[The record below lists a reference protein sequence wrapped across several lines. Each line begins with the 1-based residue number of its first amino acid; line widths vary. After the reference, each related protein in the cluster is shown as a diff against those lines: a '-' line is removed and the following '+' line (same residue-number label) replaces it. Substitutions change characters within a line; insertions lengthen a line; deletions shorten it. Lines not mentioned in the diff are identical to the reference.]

1 MDEME
6 KVIFKKKYVDY
17 VAFMIVILVQDPI

>member
-6 KVIFKKKYVDY
+6 KVIFKKKSVDY